1 VSTFSGIS
9 TALSSLIA
17 QRTALE
23 VSGHNVANANT
34 EGYTRQRAQL
44 GAVATVQVASMFSH
58 SDGVGG
64 GVRVAGIGRADDVFL
79 DAKLR
84 AQTSGAS
91 YLAARAD
98 VYGTLET
105 SLGEPSETAL
115 AAQLSTF
122 WAGWHDVAN
131 NPEVG
136 STRAVLLDDARQLT
150 DSLHRAYGSIAAQW
164 REARDTAVSLVDR
177 VNAVAANIADLN
189 GRIQSVTLA
198 GGVAHELADQRDQL
212 VTELSGLVGA
222 SVQRREDGQVD
233 VFVGGNAL
241 AFGSTTHRLAVA
253 GAVGFDQAT
262 GAGGDPALGV
272 TLTWADRPG
281 RTVALDGGRVAG
293 LLTALAAPD
302 ATGNGTGGILTEAAA
317 RLDAVATS
325 LATAVNALHTTART
339 VAGAT
344 GTDFFTLPTT
354 GSTAAGI
361 AVALAGADDVAVAG
375 AGLGAYD
382 SSVGQQLAAIG
393 LRNDGPDDAWSRTVV
408 EIGNRAAAATSRG
421 TVAEAARASAESQ
434 RLANASVDTDEEAVS
449 MLASQRAYEAAAR
462 VLTAIDEMLDTLINK
477 TGVVGR

>member
-1 VSTFSGIS
+1 MSTFSGIS

-58 SDGVGG
+58 SDGVGA
-64 GVRVAGIGRADDVFL
+64 GVKVTGIGRGNDVFL

-91 YLAARAD
+91 YLAARSD
-98 VYGTLET
+98 VYSTLET

-136 STRAVLLDDARQLT
+136 STRAVLLDDARRLT
-150 DSLHRAYGSIAAQW
+150 DSLHRAYDSIATQW
-164 REARDTAVSLVDR
+164 REARDTTVSLVDR
-177 VNAVAANIADLN
+177 VNAAAANIADLN

-198 GGVAHELADQRDQL
+198 GGAAHELADQRDQL

-222 SVQRREDGQVD
+222 SVQQREDGQMD

-241 AFGSTTHRLAVA
+241 VFGSTARRLAVA
-253 GAVGFDQAT
+253 GALDFGQAT
-262 GAGGDPALGV
+262 GADADPALGV
-272 TLTWADRPG
+272 TLVWADRPD
-281 RTVALDGGRVAG
+281 RTVALEGGRVAG

-302 ATGNGTGGILTEAAA
+302 ATGTGGILTEAAA
-317 RLDAVATS
+317 RLDLVATS
-325 LATAVNALHTTART
+325 LATAVNEWHTTACT
-339 VAGAT
+339 TAGTAGAA
-344 GTDFFTLPTT
+344 FFTLPAA
-354 GSTAAGI
+354 GSAAAGI
-361 AVALAGADDVAVAG
+361 TVALAGADDVAVAG

-393 LRNDGPDDAWSRTVV
+393 LRNNGPDDTWSRSVV
-408 EIGNRAAAATSRG
+408 EIGNRAAAAISRG
-421 TVAEAARASAESQ
+421 TVAEAARASAEQ
-434 RLANASVDTDEEAVS
+434 QQLANASVDTDEEAVS
-449 MLASQRAYEAAAR
+449 MLSSQRAYEAAAR